1 MTSRP
6 PRRPAAIVAL
16 TAAAILLAGCNSR
29 DSKADDE
36 QKRQLDQLV
45 QVSRDQLAAEKATG
59 MSAKSAL
66 DELRK
71 VSARLD
77 EMEKLVRETST
88 SQKRAAIY
96 LPMETETVCDN
107 DASCTNTA
115 RAICNKISYPK
126 AITSR
131 YTPGTRP
138 TLNAVVCFD

>member
-6 PRRPAAIVAL
+6 PRRPAAFAAL
-16 TAAAILLAGCNSR
+16 AAAALLLAGCNNR
-29 DSKADDE
+29 DSKTDDDL
-36 QKRQLDQLV
+36 KRQLDQLV
-45 QVSRDQLAAEKATG
+45 QVSRDQLAAEKDAG
-59 MSAKSAL
+59 MSSKSAL

-77 EMEKLVRETST
+77 EMEKLVREAST

-96 LPMETETVCDN
+96 LPMESDTVCDN

-115 RAICNKISYPK
+115 RAICNKVSYPK
-126 AITSR
+126 GITSR

>member
-1 MTSRP
+1 MMPRLS
-6 PRRPAAIVAL
+6 RRPAAILAL
-16 TAAAILLAGCNSR
+16 AAAAIVLAGCNNR
-29 DSKADDE
+29 DSKTDDDL
-36 QKRQLDQLV
+36 KRQLDQLV
-45 QVSRDQLAAEKATG
+45 QVSRDQLAAEKDTG
-59 MSAKSAL
+59 LSAKSAL

-77 EMEKLVRETST
+77 EMEKLVREAST

-96 LPMETETVCDN
+96 LPMEAETVCDN

-115 RAICNKISYPK
+115 RAICNKISYPR

-138 TLNAVVCFD
+138 TLNSVVCFD